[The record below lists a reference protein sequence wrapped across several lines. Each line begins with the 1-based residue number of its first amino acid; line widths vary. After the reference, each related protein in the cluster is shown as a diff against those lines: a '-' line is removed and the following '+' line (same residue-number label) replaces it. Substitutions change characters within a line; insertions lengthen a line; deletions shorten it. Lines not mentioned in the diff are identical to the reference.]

1 MKSGIKVRKD
11 NASSILSSLR
21 ALSKMD
27 VLVGI
32 PEVNATRKEGEA
44 LNNAEIGYLQSTGAT
59 IQIGGKTVTLEPRPF
74 LDMGIEDSQETTTGY
89 LKAAAELALE
99 GKQDAAQR
107 ELEKAGMV
115 ARDAAKKVIG
125 DGDRLHPLSEKTLE
139 NRRAQ
144 GIPGEKPL
152 YAHGFLLRSIT
163 YVVRSK

>member
-1 MKSGIKVRKD
+1 MKSGLKVRKD
-11 NASSILSSLR
+11 NAESVLSSLR

-32 PEVNATRKEGEA
+32 PEANATRKEGET

-59 IQIGGKTVTLEPRPF
+59 IQIGGQTVTLEPRPF
-74 LDMGIEDSQETTTGY
+74 LDMGIEDSQEITTGH
-89 LKAAAELALE
+89 LKVAAELALE
-99 GKQDAAQR
+99 GKQDAAKR

>member
-32 PEVNATRKEGEA
+32 PEANATRKEGEA

-74 LDMGIEDSQETTTGY
+74 LDMGIEDSQETTTGH

>member
-1 MKSGIKVRKD
+1 MKSGLKVRKD
-11 NASSILSSLR
+11 NAESVLSSLR

-32 PEVNATRKEGEA
+32 PEANATRKEGET
-44 LNNAEIGYLQSTGAT
+44 LNNAEIGYLQSTGGT
-59 IQIGGKTVTLEPRPF
+59 IQIGGQTVTLEPRPF
-74 LDMGIEDSQETTTGY
+74 LDMGIEDSQEITTGH

-99 GKQDAAQR
+99 GKQDAAKR

>member
-1 MKSGIKVRKD
+1 MKSGLKVRKD
-11 NASSILSSLR
+11 NAESVLSSLR

-32 PEVNATRKEGEA
+32 PEANATRKEGET

-59 IQIGGKTVTLEPRPF
+59 IQIGGQTVTLEPRPF
-74 LDMGIEDSQETTTGY
+74 LDMGIEDSQEITTGH
-89 LKAAAELALE
+89 LKAAAELALG
-99 GKQDAAQR
+99 GKQDAAKR

-144 GIPGEKPL
+144 GILGEKPL

>member
-1 MKSGIKVRKD
+1 MKSGLKVRKD
-11 NASSILSSLR
+11 NAESVLSSLR

-32 PEVNATRKEGEA
+32 PEANATRKEGET

-59 IQIGGKTVTLEPRPF
+59 IQIGSQTVTLEPRPF
-74 LDMGIEDSQETTTGY
+74 LDMGIEDSQEITTGH

-99 GKQDAAQR
+99 GKQDAAKR

>member
-11 NASSILSSLR
+11 NADSVLSSLR

-32 PEVNATRKEGEA
+32 PEANATRKEGDT

-59 IQIGGKTVTLEPRPF
+59 IQIGGQTVTLEPRPF
-74 LDMGIEDSQETTTGY
+74 LDMGIEDSQEITTGH

-99 GKQDAAQR
+99 GKQDAALR

-152 YAHGFLLRSIT
+152 YAHGYLLRSIT
-163 YVVRSK
+163 YVVRSQ

>member
-1 MKSGIKVRKD
+1 MKSGLKVRKD
-11 NASSILSSLR
+11 NAESVLSSLR

-32 PEVNATRKEGEA
+32 PEANATRKEGET

-59 IQIGGKTVTLEPRPF
+59 IQIGGQTVTLEPRPF
-74 LDMGIEDSQETTTGY
+74 LDMGIEDSQEITTGH

-99 GKQDAAQR
+99 GKQDAALR

>member
-1 MKSGIKVRKD
+1 MKSGLKVRKD
-11 NASSILSSLR
+11 NAESVLSSLR

-32 PEVNATRKEGEA
+32 PEANATRKEGET

-59 IQIGGKTVTLEPRPF
+59 IQIGGQTITLEPRPF
-74 LDMGIEDSQETTTGY
+74 LDMGIEDSQEITTGH

-99 GKQDAAQR
+99 GKQDAAKR

-144 GIPGEKPL
+144 GIPGETPL

>member
-11 NASSILSSLR
+11 NAASVLSSLR

-32 PEVNATRKEGEA
+32 PEANAARKEGET

-59 IQIGGKTVTLEPRPF
+59 IQIGGHTVTLAPRPF
-74 LDMGIEDSQETTTGY
+74 LDMGIEDSQEVTTGH

-125 DGDRLHPLSEKTLE
+125 DGDRLHPLSETTLD

>member
-11 NASSILSSLR
+11 NADSVLSSLC

-32 PEVNATRKEGEA
+32 PEANAARKEGET

-59 IQIGGKTVTLEPRPF
+59 IQIGGQTVTLEPRPF
-74 LDMGIEDSQETTTGY
+74 LDMGIEDSQEITTGH

-99 GKQDAAQR
+99 GKQDAALR

-139 NRRAQ
+139 NRRSQ

-152 YAHGFLLRSIT
+152 YAHGYLLRSIT
-163 YVVRSK
+163 YVVRSQ

>member
-11 NASSILSSLR
+11 NADSVLSSLR

-32 PEVNATRKEGEA
+32 PEANAARKEGET

-59 IQIGGKTVTLEPRPF
+59 IQIGGQTVTLEPRPF
-74 LDMGIEDSQETTTGY
+74 LDMGIEDSQEITTGH

-99 GKQDAAQR
+99 GKQDAALR

-139 NRRAQ
+139 NRRSQ

-152 YAHGFLLRSIT
+152 YAHGYLLRSIT
-163 YVVRSK
+163 YVVRSQ

>member
-1 MKSGIKVRKD
+1 MKSGLKVRKD
-11 NASSILSSLR
+11 NAESVLSSLR

-32 PEVNATRKEGEA
+32 PEANATRKEGET

-59 IQIGGKTVTLEPRPF
+59 IQIGGQTVTLEPRPF
-74 LDMGIEDSQETTTGY
+74 LDMGIEDSQEITTGH

-99 GKQDAAQR
+99 GKQDAAKR

-125 DGDRLHPLSEKTLE
+125 GGDRLHPLSAKTLE

-152 YAHGFLLRSIT
+152 YARGFLLRSIT